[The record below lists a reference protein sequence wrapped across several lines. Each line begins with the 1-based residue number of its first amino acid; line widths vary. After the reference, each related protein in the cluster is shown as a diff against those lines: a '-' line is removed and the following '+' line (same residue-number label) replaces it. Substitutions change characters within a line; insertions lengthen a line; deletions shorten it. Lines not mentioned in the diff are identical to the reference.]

1 MSRRNFGRTE
11 ARLYN
16 PGPAHEQTYGN
27 KEIFK
32 FPARD
37 EKWTDPVTKEEYPEP
52 GVLPIRPRGFQIDH
66 DFRSIDNLS
75 RLHPEVRVYHTPE
88 EVVDYFVG
96 EDGISGTVAR
106 FRGVRLL
113 SLNHSKAEDDRIKA
127 EAQEAFYLASRDHFE
142 QIIARHRKQNAELV
156 AAGRSKVP
164 PSKPVLDAMRA
175 LQTYEAG
182 PAQPKHECPDCGLRT
197 MELKGANGLE
207 GHITEYH
214 PAEAAELLKTAGIK
228 KAPGRPRKAVVA
240 A

>member
-16 PGPAHEQTYGN
+16 PGPAFEATYGN
-27 KEIFK
+27 NEIFR

-37 EKWTDPVTKEEYPEP
+37 EKWTDPVTKEQYPEA
-52 GVLPIRPRGFQIDH
+52 GVLPVRPRKFQIDY
-66 DFRSIDNLS
+66 DFRKIDNKS

-96 EDGISGTVAR
+96 ESGISGELAR

-113 SLNHSKAEDDRIKA
+113 SLNHSQADDDRIKT
-127 EAQEAFYLASRDHFE
+127 EAREAYYLASRDHFE
-142 QIIARHRKQNAELV
+142 QIVARHRKQNAELV

-164 PSKPVLDAMRA
+164 PTKPVLDAMRA

-182 PAQPKHECPDCGLRT
+182 PNQPKHECPDCGLRT
-197 MELKGANGLE
+197 VELKGAAGLE
-207 GHITEYH
+207 GHINEFH
-214 PAEAAELLKTAGIK
+214 PTDAAELLKSAGIK
-228 KAPGRPRKAVVA
+228 KAPGRPRKAVA